1 ELTALVDFCCDSPR
15 HGATPSDFPLA
26 GLDQARLDA
35 LPVALEEV
43 EDIYPLSPMQQGMLF
58 HSLYEQASSDY
69 INQMRVDVSGLD
81 IPRFRAAWQSALDR
95 HAILRSGFAWQGE
108 LQQPLQIVYRQRQ
121 LPFAEEDLSQAA
133 NRDAALLALAAAERE
148 RGFELQRAPLLRLL
162 LVKTAEGEHHLIYTH
177 HHILL
182 DGWSNAQLLSEVLE
196 SYAGRS
202 PEQLRDGRYSDYI

>member
-1 ELTALVDFCCDSPR
+1 
-15 HGATPSDFPLA
+15 
-26 GLDQARLDA
+26 
-35 LPVALEEV
+35 
-43 EDIYPLSPMQQGMLF
+43 M
-58 HSLYEQASSDY
+58 
-69 INQMRVDVSGLD
+69 
-81 IPRFRAAWQSALDR
+81 
-95 HAILRSGFAWQGE
+95 
-108 LQQPLQIVYRQRQ
+108 QIVYRQRQ

-196 SYAGRS
+196 SMPDARRSSSGMAAIATTSPGCSGRTR
-202 PEQLRDGRYSDYI
+202 QLPRHSGASRWRLWTSRRDWSRHWLSRD